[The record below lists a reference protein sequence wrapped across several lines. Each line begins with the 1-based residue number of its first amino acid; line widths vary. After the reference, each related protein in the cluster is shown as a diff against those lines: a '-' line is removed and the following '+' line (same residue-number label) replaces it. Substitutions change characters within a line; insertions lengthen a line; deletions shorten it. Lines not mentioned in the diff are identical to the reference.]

1 MKEVNEGVSMKELLE
16 NFFSKYHAITQKELK
31 FNKNDYLNVCETA
44 EGRYLLVFFQ
54 IQLIKY
60 QLLESYS
67 NIFEKILFEYYELN
81 KNSIIKEYIQL
92 QSQ

>member
-1 MKEVNEGVSMKELLE
+1 MKEVNDRVSMKELLE

-31 FNKNDYLNVCETA
+31 FNKNYYLNVCETV

-67 NIFEKILFEYYELN
+67 NIFAKILFEFY
-81 KNSIIKEYIQL
+81 
-92 QSQ
+92 